1 MKTKLKKLKNI
12 FYHMKILQIL
22 LIVHYVIR
30 LIMVFQTVLPFG
42 NLKLIHIATFSD
54 ALEVFQL
61 LEIHGFSINDTTL
74 DNYLTLHYAC
84 SKGSYKAASYILSK
98 DPLNFT

>member
-1 MKTKLKKLKNI
+1 
-12 FYHMKILQIL
+12 
-22 LIVHYVIR
+22 
-30 LIMVFQTVLPFG
+30 MVFQTVLPFG